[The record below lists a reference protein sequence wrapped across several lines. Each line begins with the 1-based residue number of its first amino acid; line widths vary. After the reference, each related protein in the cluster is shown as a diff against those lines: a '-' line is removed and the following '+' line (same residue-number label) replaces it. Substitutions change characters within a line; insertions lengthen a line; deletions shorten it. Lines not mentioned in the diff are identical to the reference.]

1 MGIEAFKT
9 LKIAKWPEKWR
20 TCRNH
25 SVNLLFHYHESY
37 AVRVA
42 GNNCPFFRFL
52 STEWIV
58 INLLVVVSVFKT
70 LVARKEHKQQ
80 EIWTS
85 ERARGFLLGHSRS
98 QKSRIAA
105 RCFTNQYY
113 KKVDKSV
120 HTPTNF
126 SKKLDLQCDT
136 LLDF

>member
-1 MGIEAFKT
+1 M
-9 LKIAKWPEKWR
+9 
-20 TCRNH
+20 
-25 SVNLLFHYHESY
+25 
-37 AVRVA
+37 
-42 GNNCPFFRFL
+42 
-52 STEWIV
+52 
-58 INLLVVVSVFKT
+58 SVFKT

-85 ERARGFLLGHSRS
+85 ERARGFLLGHSRG

-105 RCFTNQYY
+105 RCFTISTT

-126 SKKLDLQCDT
+126 SKKLYLQCDT